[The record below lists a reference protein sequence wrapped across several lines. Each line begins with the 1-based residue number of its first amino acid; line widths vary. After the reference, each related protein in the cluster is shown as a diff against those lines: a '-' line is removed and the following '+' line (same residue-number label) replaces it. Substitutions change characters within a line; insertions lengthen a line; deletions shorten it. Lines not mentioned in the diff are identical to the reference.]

1 MVDRTPTLVSRIEQ
15 IINIASFIES
25 FSDLFIVDQ
34 DNKVISIKSSG
45 NINYEHLISV
55 FKQTRE
61 DFFKFKIPFLCETI
75 NGFRFISYYFR
86 SRNSEL
92 ALIGINR
99 NEELFLG
106 DLSTFKLLVMNIK
119 DIFDTVETTASVIS
133 EFREVESILSFY
145 KSITAPLNRELFL
158 AYIIDNIIAEL
169 GAEVGSIVILDKNYD
184 IISGFYLGLEES
196 ITKKLIV
203 KAIQIGHLEEPV
215 IASAND
221 KQELLSQDDKKLEN
235 LIIYPIRFEKEVVGA
250 VILANKR
257 LGIDYKPFNENDVS
271 KLKILI
277 NPVGVVVKNYV
288 MYKELF
294 FLNQLSNKILL
305 NITSIIAITGDDGR
319 IKYINKTE
327 LKELVEDIIKSIKE
341 KDAQKLQSVG
351 VEVEV
356 KNSFYEVKAQPIYEE
371 TGSVSEILWTIE
383 DVTYKKEITKRY
395 VLSEKMNVISEIVS
409 GIAHEIRNPLT
420 SISGFIE
427 LLKSR
432 KDDQKFIDKFI
443 EVTSKDI
450 ERIINLLNSFI
461 RFSRPINYEISE
473 VSLKSLVNESIDV
486 LLYQINQKHIKVIN
500 KLDDNA
506 VVKANYSLLLQ
517 VFTNIILNSIQAI
530 EHKSGIIEIGYS
542 EYFDNNTNYLA
553 VYVKDNGV
561 GIPKEI
567 QDRIFDPFFTTKP
580 KGTGLGLSICQK
592 IVMDHGGFI
601 KVKSEEG
608 EGTTVM
614 IFIPIERVASGSLK

>member
-1 MVDRTPTLVSRIEQ
+1 MVDKTPTLVDRIEQ

-34 DNKVISIKSSG
+34 DSKVIPIKSSG
-45 NINYEHLISV
+45 KINYEYLVSI

-75 NGFRFISYYFR
+75 NGFSFISYYFR

-92 ALIGINR
+92 ALIGVNR
-99 NEELFLG
+99 NEELFLE
-106 DLSTFKLLVMNIK
+106 DLSTFKLLAMNIK
-119 DIFDTVETTASVIS
+119 DIFDMVEITAGVIS

-158 AYIIDNIIAEL
+158 AYILDNIIAEL

-184 IISGFYLGLEES
+184 VISGFYLGLEED
-196 ITKKLIV
+196 ITKKLIA

-215 IASAND
+215 IASANA
-221 KQELLSQDDKKLEN
+221 KQELLSQDNKKLEN

-250 VILANKR
+250 VVLANKR
-257 LGIDYKPFNENDVS
+257 LGIDYKPFNESDIS

-277 NPVGVVVKNYV
+277 NPVGIVVKNYV

-305 NITSIIAITGDDGR
+305 NIASIIVITGDDGR

-327 LKELVEDIIKSIKE
+327 LKELVEDIIKSIKD

-427 LLKSR
+427 LLKTR

-461 RFSRPINYEISE
+461 RFSRPIDYEVSE

-506 VVKANYSLLLQ
+506 IVKANYSLLLQ

-530 EHKSGIIEIGYS
+530 EHDSGLIEIGYS

-580 KGTGLGLSICQK
+580 NGTGLGLSICQK

-608 EGTTVM
+608 KGTAIM
-614 IFIPIERVASGSLK
+614 IFIPVEGAASGSLK